1 VAIDDSHGYPD
12 DNERTVFIPRPGGRG
27 AAPAAPA
34 PPSPPSYIEPTQQP
48 SISSGINP
56 LVGAAS
62 ALLKLASSTSNMVSH
77 HDVEGLRRQ
86 AMEEIKTFEGKARA
100 LGFANDV
107 TYTSRYVLCAFI
119 DEAVLNTIW
128 GSSSVWAQQGLLS
141 TLHNETSGGETFF
154 VILDRQLKEPNA
166 NLELLELMFVCI
178 SLGFKGRYAVL
189 NRGQEKLEELR
200 NIVFEHIRQRRG
212 EFPRELSPHWQSQSG
227 QQRRLRQFI
236 PLWVVVSIA
245 CAILLAIFIGFTM
258 VLEERAEPV
267 YQTLESIATFDADV
281 TAEP

>member
-1 VAIDDSHGYPD
+1 MAIDDSHGYPD

-34 PPSPPSYIEPTQQP
+34 PPPPPSYIEPTQQP
-48 SISSGINP
+48 LISSGINP

-62 ALLKLASSTSNMVSH
+62 SLLKLASSTSNMVSH
-77 HDVEGLRRQ
+77 HDVEKLRRQ
-86 AMEEIKTFEGKARA
+86 AMDEIKSFEGKARA

-189 NRGQEKLEELR
+189 DRGQEKLEELR

-227 QQRRLRQFI
+227 QQRSLRQFI
-236 PLWVVVSIA
+236 PLWVVVSVA
-245 CAILLAIFIGFTM
+245 CAILAAIFIGFTM

-267 YQTLESIATFDADV
+267 YQTLENIATSHTDV
-281 TAEP
+281 TPEP